1 LRRFLK
7 QTASWSVVLVLV
19 SVLAV
24 NFVIRLVKADQ
35 KSVLTSDGIAGG
47 LATQSEPALAGSL
60 NLAVNINNDSSDDG
74 LAGFVLLDSSVIL
87 DPTNPLNTVLPTRD
101 GLMIYQVQPGDTIS
115 KIAAKFDIS
124 KDSIFWNN
132 PGLLSSFIKPGQ
144 EIIILPVEGVLY
156 ETKEGDTLDT
166 IAGLYGV
173 SSEEIKNFNPN
184 FQELLQVTGNKL
196 IIPHGRP
203 LKKNTFVSRWPGDF
217 LDLGNYFASPTT
229 GWNWGRLHDYNAVDI
244 ANRCGTPV
252 YAAAEGLVIEVGAI
266 GEWNNGYGN
275 YIKIEHPNKT
285 YTRYA
290 HLDELLVEK
299 GKYVLQGAEIGLMGN
314 TGNTHGPTGCHLHFE
329 VYGAK
334 NNFGKY

>member
-1 LRRFLK
+1 MRRFLK
-7 QTASWSVVLVLV
+7 QTASWSVVLVLA
-19 SVLAV
+19 SVLSV

-35 KSVLTSDGIAGG
+35 KPVLTSDGIVGG
-47 LATQSEPALAGSL
+47 LANQQEPVLAGSL
-60 NLAVNINNDSSDDG
+60 NLAGNYGGAAANE
-74 LAGFVLLDSSVIL
+74 LAGFILLDSSVIL
-87 DPTNPLNTVLPTRD
+87 DPTNPLNTILPTRD
-101 GLMIYQVQPGDTIS
+101 GLIIYQVQSGDTIS

-132 PGLLSSFIKPGQ
+132 PGLVSSFIKPGQ

-156 ETKEGDTLDT
+156 ETKEGDSLDA
-166 IAGLYGV
+166 IAGLYGI
-173 SSEEIKNFNPN
+173 SADEIKNFNPN
-184 FQELLQVTGNKL
+184 FQKLLQVTGNKL

-203 LKKNTFVSRWPGDF
+203 LKKNTYVSRWAGDF
-217 LDLGNYFASPTT
+217 LDLGNYFAIPTT

-252 YAAAEGLVIEVGAI
+252 YAAAEGLIIEIGAI
-266 GEWNNGYGN
+266 NEWNNGYGN

-285 YTRYA
+285 YTLYA
-290 HLDELLVEK
+290 HLDEISLNE

-334 NNFGKY
+334 NPFAKY